1 MFESQFAVKNDSL
14 YAPLTQEGNVC
25 GVGVNLALVHNP
37 PLYTG
42 AQHYTYINVVDTV
55 KPNTPAE
62 KAGLLPGD
70 VIVEVNG
77 STLDYGRQIYLPDEV
92 AEMIRGPEG
101 SKVIVV
107 VERDGGARVKFVLNR
122 ESLHNAVASS
132 AGGSWSI

>member
-14 YAPLTQEGNVC
+14 YAPLTQDGNIF

-37 PLYTG
+37 PLDTG

-55 KPNTPAE
+55 EPNTPAE

-77 STLDYGRQIYLPDEV
+77 SSLDYGRQLYLPDEV

-107 VERDGGARVKFVLNR
+107 VERNGGARVEFVLNR
-122 ESLHNAVASS
+122 KSLPDVVASS
-132 AGGSWSI
+132 AGSSWSI